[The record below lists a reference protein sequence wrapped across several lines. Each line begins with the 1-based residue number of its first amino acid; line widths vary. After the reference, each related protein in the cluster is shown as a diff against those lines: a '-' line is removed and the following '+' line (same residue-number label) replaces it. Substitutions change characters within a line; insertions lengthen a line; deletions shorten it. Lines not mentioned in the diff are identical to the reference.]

1 MIATPNARRKEHET
15 KRMHRHYTSMAL
27 SAPRHRDECVANATD
42 ADEDFAMRTE
52 LDAFFKAT
60 ERWHL
65 TPAERRALL
74 GVSSEERWLH
84 CLHDADPQISPQEL
98 ARVRAVIQI
107 DETLARCITD
117 ERERALWF
125 RTLKMVAPFFGR
137 TPLAL
142 FFRDMSGFKS
152 VADYLTAWQGHEKLK
167 GNRK

>member
-1 MIATPNARRKEHET
+1 VQ
-15 KRMHRHYTSMAL
+15 
-27 SAPRHRDECVANATD
+27 PRHREGRIEIAPHAC
-42 ADEDFAMRTE
+42 EDFTMRKE

-84 CLHDADPQISPQEL
+84 CLHDADPRISPQEL

-107 DETLARCITD
+107 DERLARCVSD
-117 ERERALWF
+117 PREMALWF

-142 FFRDMSGFKS
+142 LFRDMSGFKA
-152 VADYLTAWQGHEKLK
+152 VAEYLGRMAGHGKLK
-167 GNRK
+167 GNRT